1 MKEIIRKILKET
13 EEELDNSNLIDLPKH
28 TEPSKGVVAPS
39 QKVISD
45 VCEKEQFCKKQGPIT
60 FGQLRTLVETAQNKN
75 LTYDIGE
82 GVYKALIR
90 LIPWFFPQIA
100 VAGFVGSSIR
110 AFNKII
116 KPGLEDTRGYKKWWG
131 RTLIHV
137 MDAVEGDIPH
147 EDPISKIFFISD
159 GLLHM
164 MDRKFKIKFARY
176 ISELAASKP
185 DSEPVPEYFV
195 ENELRNWINQK
206 FLLSPPLEPKTMNES
221 KELDDIDWMRGDIE
235 TPLKDFKDLGYELTD
250 VLGFNVRISENS
262 RFYNADDEDN
272 PIEEVGIINDVY
284 TTFGDSL
291 PIQVKWIG
299 RTNSYRWEDL
309 IVVSQGN
316 KLNESEEDDWG
327 WAKEIEVKTDLTPA
341 QIYNRYQTFPIEIVG
356 PYIAGQFI
364 DIEYR
369 SGKLY
374 FIAGDWCDLI
384 RLFEDNDGGYSY
396 MNRYLAKAVFCDEDY
411 WEPYSASD
419 LIGREWKSNVWD
431 LVTDDQK
438 ALEYIKKYIRKGG
451 FIDGEL
457 ENGEPFR
464 EDMLLDD
471 DLMGDLIN
479 EDEMFD
485 DLKME
490 LGWAY
495 ASSYNNAV
503 SSGIYTTAVD
513 SIKDLLGQP
522 IWENNNLVFEST
534 DLILD
539 VIKNKIS
546 GCWDSCKKYYD
557 PERHY
562 DTTEHA
568 DEIEAFESFCEECID
583 EPFGHWSYFND
594 FYADVLDE
602 ENEDLSPH
610 YSDYATNSDMKEYFL
625 EDLYSRI

>member
-1 MKEIIRKILKET
+1 
-13 EEELDNSNLIDLPKH
+13 
-28 TEPSKGVVAPS
+28 
-39 QKVISD
+39 
-45 VCEKEQFCKKQGPIT
+45 
-60 FGQLRTLVETAQNKN
+60 
-75 LTYDIGE
+75 
-82 GVYKALIR
+82 
-90 LIPWFFPQIA
+90 
-100 VAGFVGSSIR
+100 
-110 AFNKII
+110 
-116 KPGLEDTRGYKKWWG
+116 
-131 RTLIHV
+131 

-299 RTNSYRWEDL
+299 RTNSYSWEDL